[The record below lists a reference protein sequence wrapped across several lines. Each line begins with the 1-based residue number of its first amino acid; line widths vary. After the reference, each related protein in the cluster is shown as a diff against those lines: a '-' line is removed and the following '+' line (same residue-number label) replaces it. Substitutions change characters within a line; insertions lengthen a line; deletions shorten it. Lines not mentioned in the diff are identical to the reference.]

1 MNHLKNAARN
11 LCSYNGSTGSLHG
24 FGGSSILSQRTNKTY
39 EINYISR
46 YALIR
51 WNRDALISFISL
63 YANRVRGCKI
73 ARRTDEGKTV
83 KPVG

>member
-1 MNHLKNAARN
+1 MLRETSARIMVVRG
-11 LCSYNGSTGSLHG
+11 LYTALAEVRFFHRGL
-24 FGGSSILSQRTNKTY
+24 IY
-39 EINYISR
+39 EINHISR

-51 WNRDALISFISL
+51 WNRDALIGFISL

-83 KPVG
+83 NPWDSLGSVNT